1 MDKGKL
7 ALGAKRLMP
16 LLLSS
21 FLGVVSNPR
30 DALSFSHSFLL
41 DGDPL

>member
-1 MDKGKL
+1 MDEGKL
-7 ALGAKRLMP
+7 ALGANRPMV

-30 DALSFSHSFLL
+30 DALSFSYSFLL